1 MPATTVPKVNL
12 IEGVSQQIEHKQSDS
27 NIDAD
32 GFILPPQTIR
42 RQKRENARKQKV
54 ISGSG
59 SSRRIRG
66 APEPSREIFVY
77 RVHKETSEED
87 MRDFMDSNGFDVRAI
102 ECTSKPDSLF
112 KSFHVTIPLSQ
123 VEKAFDPQL
132 WPEGVRMRKYWPI
145 RKVAESDKH

>member
-1 MPATTVPKVNL
+1 MGL
-12 IEGVSQQIEHKQSDS
+12 YYLLKQS
-27 NIDAD
+27 AD
-32 GFILPPQTIR
+32 RKEGMPES
-42 RQKRENARKQKV
+42 KRLYLAV
-54 ISGSG
+54 VLHA
-59 SSRRIRG
+59 RIRG

-132 WPEGVRMRKYWPI
+132 WPEGVWMRKYWPI